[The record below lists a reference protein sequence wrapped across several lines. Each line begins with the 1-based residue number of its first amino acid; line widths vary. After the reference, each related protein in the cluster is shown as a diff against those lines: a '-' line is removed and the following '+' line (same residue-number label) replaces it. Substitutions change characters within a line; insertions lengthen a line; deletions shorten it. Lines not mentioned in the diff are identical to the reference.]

1 MREKRRTGGQ
11 ADGRDGGEAGAY
23 RYASLG
29 IAFAAGILIFLA
41 AGYGLDRWL
50 GTMPFGTI
58 TGTMVG
64 AVLGFLSV
72 YRRVMGDAAKDKA
85 AQRPKDRLP

>member
-1 MREKRRTGGQ
+1 MRGEEGRGGGTG
-11 ADGRDGGEAGAY
+11 EAY

-29 IAFAAGILIFLA
+29 MTFAAGIVLFMA

-50 GTMPFGTI
+50 GTLPFGTI
-58 TGTMVG
+58 VGTVLG

-72 YRRVMGDAAKDKA
+72 YRRIMADGAKEREAKTRAAG
-85 AQRPKDRLP
+85 RP

>member
-1 MREKRRTGGQ
+1 MG
-11 ADGRDGGEAGAY
+11 DAY

-29 IAFAAGILIFLA
+29 FTFAAGIVLFMA

-50 GTMPFGTI
+50 GTIPFGTI
-58 TGTMVG
+58 AGTVLG

-72 YRRVMGDAAKDKA
+72 YRRIMGMGK
-85 AQRPKDRLP
+85 R

>member
-1 MREKRRTGGQ
+1 MRAERRAGG
-11 ADGRDGGEAGAY
+11 AAGRRNGGTAEAY

-29 IAFAAGILIFLA
+29 MTFAAGIVVFMA

-50 GTMPFGTI
+50 GTLPFGTI
-58 TGTMVG
+58 TGTVLG

-72 YRRVMGDAAKDKA
+72 YRRVIGEGQKAKGEGRSGD
-85 AQRPKDRLP
+85 R